1 MMKLP
6 TFGVL
11 CLAVMTTALLSL
23 SSSSS
28 SSCVSAFTFLAATK
42 AVAPTKGG
50 KEAKVV
56 KEKPAVKKQAE
67 KKIIVSKKK
76 KLGVDKSKDKKK
88 KVKVVAKK
96 EKPKPEKKK
105 KVIPKVSD
113 PSLELTRKLVQQKK
127 KGSALDLKK
136 RKEKEFSLAPSI
148 AQKLK
153 KKKQVLSKTQL
164 KRREE
169 KVEVDT
175 TQLQTLL
182 PSLPSLPAF
191 GGGKKVVVKSDS
203 GADKKVVD
211 YSAVINPIDFVF
223 RVVNSD
229 KGQEAVPVLID
240 GGLKLLSAI
249 LEEGKQ
255 SKVEISGGYDKGT
268 GNLKKTKV
276 VNIGLKQLLDGALF
290 TGGEF
295 LPTIKKTYEKLYVGG
310 EGEKTKITRIAAKVD
325 KKTGKVLKPTEETYF
340 VTIGGTRQRVIKKV

>member
-1 MMKLP
+1 MGKLP

-11 CLAVMTTALLSL
+11 CLVVMTTDLLSL
-23 SSSSS
+23 SSSFSS
-28 SSCVSAFTFLAATK
+28 TSCSVSAFTFLAATK

-50 KEAKVV
+50 KEAKIV
-56 KEKPAVKKQAE
+56 KEKPE

-76 KLGVDKSKDKKK
+76 KLGVDKNKKDKKK
-88 KVKVVAKK
+88 IVVAKK
-96 EKPKPEKKK
+96 KEPPAKKK
-105 KVIPKVSD
+105 KIIPKVSD
-113 PSLELTRKLVQQKK
+113 PSLELTRKLVQKKK

-136 RKEKEFSLAPSI
+136 RKEKEFRLAPSV

-153 KKKQVLSKTQL
+153 KKKQVLSKEQL

-191 GGGKKVVVKSDS
+191 GGGKKVVVVKSES
-203 GADKKVVD
+203 GGEDKKIVD
-211 YSAVINPIDFVF
+211 YSAVINPLILSF

-255 SKVEISGGYDKGT
+255 SKVEISQGYDRGT
-268 GNLKKTKV
+268 GNLKKKKV
-276 VNIGLKQLLDGALF
+276 VNIGLKQLL
-290 TGGEF
+290 
-295 LPTIKKTYEKLYVGG
+295 
-310 EGEKTKITRIAAKVD
+310 
-325 KKTGKVLKPTEETYF
+325 
-340 VTIGGTRQRVIKKV
+340 

>member
-1 MMKLP
+1 M
-6 TFGVL
+6 G
-11 CLAVMTTALLSL
+11 
-23 SSSSS
+23 
-28 SSCVSAFTFLAATK
+28 TK

-50 KEAKVV
+50 KEVTAKIV
-56 KEKPAVKKQAE
+56 KEKPAKKEKQE

-76 KLGVDKSKDKKK
+76 KLGVDKKKQDNKKK
-88 KVKVVAKK
+88 KLIVAKK
-96 EKPKPEKKK
+96 KEPPAKKK
-105 KVIPKVSD
+105 KIIPKMSD
-113 PSLELTRKLVQQKK
+113 PSLELTRKLVQKKK
-127 KGSALDLKK
+127 KGSALNLKK
-136 RKEKEFSLAPSI
+136 RKEKEFSLAPSV

-153 KKKQVLSKTQL
+153 KKKQVLSKEQL

-169 KVEVDT
+169 KVQVDT

-191 GGGKKVVVKSDS
+191 GGGKKVVVKSDTG
-203 GADKKVVD
+203 GADKKMVD
-211 YSAVINPIDFVF
+211 YSAVINPLDFVF
-223 RVVNSD
+223 RVINSD

-255 SKVEISGGYDKGT
+255 SKVEISQGYDRGT
-268 GNLKKTKV
+268 GNLKKKKV

-290 TGGEF
+290 AGGEF
-295 LPTIKKTYEKLYVGG
+295 LPTIKQTYDKLYVGG

-325 KKTGKVLKPTEETYF
+325 KKTGKVLEPTEETYF

>member
-1 MMKLP
+1 M
-6 TFGVL
+6 G
-11 CLAVMTTALLSL
+11 
-23 SSSSS
+23 
-28 SSCVSAFTFLAATK
+28 
-42 AVAPTKGG
+42 
-50 KEAKVV
+50 
-56 KEKPAVKKQAE
+56 
-67 KKIIVSKKK
+67 KKK
-76 KLGVDKSKDKKK
+76 KI
-88 KVKVVAKK
+88 
-96 EKPKPEKKK
+96 
-105 KVIPKVSD
+105 IPKVSD
-113 PSLELTRKLVQQKK
+113 PSLELTRKLVQKKK
-127 KGSALDLKK
+127 KGSALNLKK
-136 RKEKEFSLAPSI
+136 REEKKFGLAPSV

-153 KKKQVLSKTQL
+153 KKKQVLSTTQL

-169 KVEVDT
+169 KVQVDT

-182 PSLPSLPAF
+182 PSLPSLPSF
-191 GGGKKVVVKSDS
+191 GGGKKVVVKSES
-203 GADKKVVD
+203 GEKKVVD

-255 SKVEISGGYDKGT
+255 SKVEISQGYDRGT
-268 GNLKKTKV
+268 GNLKKKKV

-290 TGGEF
+290 AGGEF
-295 LPTIKKTYEKLYVGG
+295 LPTIKQTYDKLYVGG

>member
-1 MMKLP
+1 M
-6 TFGVL
+6 G
-11 CLAVMTTALLSL
+11 
-23 SSSSS
+23 
-28 SSCVSAFTFLAATK
+28 
-42 AVAPTKGG
+42 
-50 KEAKVV
+50 
-56 KEKPAVKKQAE
+56 
-67 KKIIVSKKK
+67 KKK
-76 KLGVDKSKDKKK
+76 KLGVDKNKNKKQDNKKKIIVAKKKAEPPAPKKK
-88 KVKVVAKK
+88 KKI
-96 EKPKPEKKK
+96 
-105 KVIPKVSD
+105 IPKVSD
-113 PSLELTRKLVQQKK
+113 PSLELTWKLVQKKK

-136 RKEKEFSLAPSI
+136 RKEKGGFSLAPSV

-153 KKKQVLSKTQL
+153 KKKQVLSKEQL

-169 KVEVDT
+169 KVQVDT

-191 GGGKKVVVKSDS
+191 GGGKKVVVVKSES
-203 GADKKVVD
+203 GGEDKKIVD

-255 SKVEISGGYDKGT
+255 SKVEISQGYDRGT
-268 GNLKKTKV
+268 GNLKKKKV

-290 TGGEF
+290 AGGEF
-295 LPTIKKTYEKLYVGG
+295 LPTIKQTYDKLYVGG

>member
-1 MMKLP
+1 M
-6 TFGVL
+6 G
-11 CLAVMTTALLSL
+11 
-23 SSSSS
+23 
-28 SSCVSAFTFLAATK
+28 TK

-50 KEAKVV
+50 KEVTAKIV
-56 KEKPAVKKQAE
+56 KEKPAKEKPE
-67 KKIIVSKKK
+67 KKILVSKKK
-76 KLGVDKSKDKKK
+76 KLGVDKKNKQDNKKK
-88 KVKVVAKK
+88 KVIVSKKK
-96 EKPKPEKKK
+96 EPPAKKK
-105 KVIPKVSD
+105 KIIPKVSD
-113 PSLELTRKLVQQKK
+113 PSLELTWKLVQQEK
-127 KGSALDLKK
+127 KGNALNLKK
-136 RKEKEFSLAPSI
+136 RKEKEFRLAPSV

-153 KKKQVLSKTQL
+153 KKKQVLSKEQL

-191 GGGKKVVVKSDS
+191 GGGKKVVVVKSES
-203 GADKKVVD
+203 GGEDKKIVD
-211 YSAVINPIDFVF
+211 YSAVINPLILSF

-255 SKVEISGGYDKGT
+255 SKVEISQGYDRGT
-268 GNLKKTKV
+268 GNLKKKKV

-290 TGGEF
+290 AGGEF
-295 LPTIKKTYEKLYVGG
+295 LPTIKQTYDKLYVGG